1 MQVQDLFISGQEGY
15 HTYRIPAL
23 AVAPDSAVLA
33 FCEARRHTGRDD
45 DQIDILLRRSTDGG
59 RTWAPRQRIV
69 ADGERTC
76 GNPCPVVDHDRRH
89 RVAALL
95 QGQPGGL
102 CQSQHGQRVRTWTDP
117 VEITSQVKAS
127 SWTYLGTGPGH
138 GIQLQ
143 SGRLLVP
150 SWVDESPG
158 PATWRQPPPTWGQVQ
173 SSIAFYS
180 DDGGH
185 TWQAG
190 DKLTHDASDECEA
203 VEMADGSLYMTL
215 RSRNERRCRGWSRS
229 RDGGATWSAV
239 AYEPALPEPSCQG
252 SIVRLDDGRISNGA
266 SQQAR
271 RARRVDL
278 AAE

>member
-23 AVAPDSAVLA
+23 AVAPDGAVLA

-45 DQIDILLRRSTDGG
+45 DQIDILLRHSTDGG
-59 RTWAPRQRIV
+59 RTWEARQRIV

-76 GNPCPVVDHDRRH
+76 GNPCPVVDHDRGAVCCPFARTT
-89 RVAALL
+89 RRSLSAAV
-95 QGQPGGL
+95 QTVGGL
-102 CQSQHGQRVRTWTDP
+102 GPTLWK
-117 VEITSQVKAS
+117 ITAQVKAPA
-127 SWTYLGTGPGH
+127 WTYLGTGPGH

-229 RDGGATWSAV
+229 RDGGATWSVV

-252 SIVRLDDGRISNGA
+252 SIVRLDDGRISHGA
-266 SQQAR
+266 SEPVR

>member
-1 MQVQDLFISGQEGY
+1 MQIQDLFISGQEGY

-23 AVAPDSAVLA
+23 AVAPDGAVLA

-59 RTWAPRQRIV
+59 RTWEPRQRIV

-76 GNPCPVVDHDRRH
+76 GNPCPVVDHDRAPCCCPFARTT
-89 RVAALL
+89 RRSLSAAAPTAGAL
-95 QGQPGGL
+95 GPI
-102 CQSQHGQRVRTWTDP
+102 P

-185 TWQAG
+185 TWQVGA
-190 DKLTHDASDECEA
+190 KLTHDASDECEA
-203 VEMADGSLYMTL
+203 VEIADGSLYMTL

-239 AYEPALPEPSCQG
+239 AYESACPNLLPRQHCAS
-252 SIVRLDDGRISNGA
+252 RRWAHLNGA

-278 AAE
+278 AVE